1 MSEKDTLPSAAETS
15 EAAKLKD
22 ELKALQ
28 AARAEKAAVAA
39 KATEVERLRKQLK
52 DEHAWAAAQ
61 DEHGEDN
68 VRRVLT
74 ASGLV
79 IVKRDDHLQYKRFMD
94 RADFSTKRLEEQVGR
109 CLVYPDA
116 DTLDKYLELEPFK
129 LQTIAG
135 AVSLLAG
142 SKDEEIA
149 GK

>member
-1 MSEKDTLPSAAETS
+1 MSGDTLPAAPEQS
-15 EAAKLKD
+15 EVAKLKA
-22 ELKALQ
+22 ELAAL
-28 AARAEKAAVAA
+28 ATSRAEKAATAA
-39 KATEVERLRKQLK
+39 KSTEAERLRKQLK
-52 DEHAWAAAQ
+52 DAQAMAAAE
-61 DEHGEDN
+61 DEHGKDN
-68 VRRVLT
+68 VRGVQT

-94 RADFSTKRLEEQVGR
+94 RADFSTKRLEEQVAR
-109 CLVYPDA
+109 CLVYPDV